1 MTADLRLVATFV
13 EVARRLS
20 FSGAARALGLTTGSV
35 SLNVRHLEES
45 LGARLLT
52 RTTRQVRLTPEGE
65 RYLARCAPALEA
77 LAEAEGSVREERT
90 ALSGR
95 LRITSTTAFG
105 RTHLLPV
112 IADFTTTNP
121 GVEVELS
128 LSDRF
133 VDLVAE
139 GFDLAIRGGVLPV
152 NEYISRLI
160 LPVTMLVCAAPAYA
174 ERHGL
179 PRTPGEIAGH
189 RLIGMRS
196 NPSQEVL
203 AWEFAGTAGG
213 VERHSITPAFV
224 VNDPETVALAAAA
237 GMGLAQIGSNIVL
250 PRVAAGQLVLA
261 LKEHAVQA
269 RGLYAVWP
277 SRRFVPRRLTAF
289 VAAVADAFAQRPE
302 LVWDPARTQ
311 ARAESVGA
319 DSSGRHPA
327 ADSTQQQRAGDQTIP
342 AR

>member
-1 MTADLRLVATFV
+1 VTQSSDLFGPSEECPFDGQHLSLQLNNGPVTADLRLVATFV

-20 FSGAARALGLTTGSV
+20 FSGAAKALGLTPGSV
-35 SLNVRHLEES
+35 SQNIRHLEEA
-45 LGARLLT
+45 LGARLFA

-77 LAEAEGSVREERT
+77 LAEAEGAVREERG
-90 ALSGR
+90 AVAGR

-112 IADFTTTNP
+112 IADFTAAHP

-152 NEYISRLI
+152 NDYVSRLI
-160 LPVTMLVCAAPAYA
+160 LPVTMLVCASPSYA

-179 PRTPGEIAGH
+179 PRTPEEIGAH

-196 NPSQEVL
+196 NPSQEVF
-203 AWEFAGTAGG
+203 AWEFAGEGG
-213 VERHSITPAFV
+213 AVERRPIAPAFV
-224 VNDPETVALAAAA
+224 VNDPEGVALAAAA
-237 GMGLAQIGSNIVL
+237 GMGLGQVGSNIVL
-250 PRVAAGQLVLA
+250 PKVAAGQLVLA
-261 LKEHAVQA
+261 LERHAVWA

-277 SRRFVPRRLTAF
+277 SRSFVPRRLTAF
-289 VAAVADAFAQRPE
+289 VAAVAEAFAQRPDLIWSE
-302 LVWDPARTQ
+302 
-311 ARAESVGA
+311 
-319 DSSGRHPA
+319 
-327 ADSTQQQRAGDQTIP
+327 QRADDRT
-342 AR
+342 

>member
-1 MTADLRLVATFV
+1 MLINNGPVPADLRLVATFV

-20 FSGAARALGLTTGSV
+20 FSAAARALGLTPGSV
-35 SLNVRHLEES
+35 SLNIRHLEEQ

-65 RYLARCAPALEA
+65 RYLARCGPALEA
-77 LAEAEGSVREERT
+77 LAEAEGTVREERE

-112 IADFTTTNP
+112 IADFTAAHP

-152 NEYISRLI
+152 NEYVSRLI
-160 LPVTMLVCAAPAYA
+160 LPVTMLVCASPAYVA
-174 ERHGL
+174 RHGL
-179 PRTPGEIAGH
+179 PRTPDEIGTH

-196 NPSQEVL
+196 NPSQEVF
-203 AWEFAGTAGG
+203 AWEFAGESG
-213 VERHSITPAFV
+213 VHRRPIAPAFV
-224 VNDPETVALAAAA
+224 VNDPEGVALAAAA
-237 GMGLAQIGSNIVL
+237 GMGLGQVGSNIVL
-250 PRVAAGQLVLA
+250 PKVAARSLVLA
-261 LKEHAVQA
+261 LTEHAVRS
-269 RGLYAVWP
+269 RGLYAVYP

-289 VAAVADAFAQRPE
+289 VATVAETFAQRPD
-302 LVWDPARTQ
+302 LVWTR
-311 ARAESVGA
+311 
-319 DSSGRHPA
+319 
-327 ADSTQQQRAGDQTIP
+327 
-342 AR
+342 

>member
-20 FSGAARALGLTTGSV
+20 FSGAARALGLTPGSV
-35 SLNVRHLEES
+35 SLNIRHLEEQ
-45 LGARLLT
+45 LGTRLLT

-77 LAEAEGSVREERT
+77 LAEAEGAVRDERA
-90 ALSGR
+90 ALTGR
-95 LRITSTTAFG
+95 LRVTSTTAFG

-112 IADFTTTNP
+112 IADFTAAHP

-152 NEYISRLI
+152 NEYVSRLI

-179 PRTPGEIAGH
+179 PRTLDEAASH

-196 NPSQEVL
+196 NPSQEVF
-203 AWEFAGTAGG
+203 AWEFAALDGGTRRWPI
-213 VERHSITPAFV
+213 VPSFV
-224 VNDPETVALAAAA
+224 VNDPEGAALAAVA
-237 GMGLAQIGSNIVL
+237 GMGLAQVGSNIVL
-250 PRVAAGQLVLA
+250 PKVAAGQLVLA
-261 LKEHAVQA
+261 LERHAVQA

-277 SRRFVPRRLTAF
+277 SRRFMPRRLTAF
-289 VAAVADAFAQRPE
+289 VAAVADAFAQRPDLIWPRRSGLGE
-302 LVWDPARTQ
+302 PSAPKPA
-311 ARAESVGA
+311 SVCTFL
-319 DSSGRHPA
+319 PE
-327 ADSTQQQRAGDQTIP
+327 T
-342 AR
+342 